1 MNNKPQYLT
10 VENKP
15 IACSFCGAHVTGRI
29 TDKQEPRNKEH
40 IKECRWVCGRCG
52 NLVKIGVVK

>member
-15 IACSFCGAHVTGRI
+15 IPCNFCGASVHGRVTP
-29 TDKQEPRNKEH
+29 QQNASKEI
-40 IKECRWVCGRCG
+40 IKECRWICNRCG
-52 NLVKIGVVK
+52 NLIKIGIVK

>member
-15 IACSFCGAHVTGRI
+15 IPCNFCGASVNGRVTP
-29 TDKQEPRNKEH
+29 QQNASKEI
-40 IKECRWVCGRCG
+40 IKECRWICNRCG
-52 NLVKIGVVK
+52 NLIKIGIVK